1 MSYPYEPPGYG
12 YPPVPPGYPQPGHG
26 FPPSAPSGATAI
38 IAAVL
43 STLVG
48 LLGSVGICIGL
59 FEALDPDN
67 EVEPAAFIGIGVG
80 ALIAMLWLLGALL
93 LFMRQTAGR
102 VIIIGLSAI
111 ALLGALV
118 LVAIGGVAGGLPLLL
133 SGTIFGLSVAS
144 PTGRWIA
151 ARRQPT
157 YPPAYPPP
165 SYGQPPYP
173 YY

>member
-1 MSYPYEPPGYG
+1 MSYPYGPPGYG
-12 YPPVPPGYPQPGHG
+12 YPPAQP
-26 FPPSAPSGATAI
+26 APSGATAI
-38 IAAVL
+38 TAAVL

-48 LLGSVGICIGL
+48 LLGSVGVCIGL
-59 FEALDPDN
+59 VEALDPDN

-93 LFMRQTAGR
+93 LFMRQTAGH
-102 VIIIGLSAI
+102 VIIIGLSSI

-118 LVAIGGVAGGLPLLL
+118 LVAIGGPAGGLPLVL
-133 SGTIFGLSVAS
+133 SATIFGLTVAG

-151 ARRQPT
+151 ARRRS
-157 YPPAYPPP
+157 AYPPP
-165 SYGQPPYP
+165 YPPVPPYGHPPYP

>member
-1 MSYPYEPPGYG
+1 MNYPYGPAGY
-12 YPPVPPGYPQPGHG
+12 G
-26 FPPSAPSGATAI
+26 FPPPAPSGGTAI
-38 IAAVL
+38 TAAVL

-48 LLGSVGICIGL
+48 LLGSVGVVIGL
-59 FEALDPDN
+59 VEALDPDN
-67 EVEPAAFIGIGVG
+67 EVEPVAFVGIGVG

-102 VIIIGLSAI
+102 VIIIGMSSI

-118 LVAIGGVAGGLPLLL
+118 LVAIGGVAGGLPLIL
-133 SGTIFGLSVAS
+133 SGTIFGLTIAS

-151 ARRQPT
+151 ARRQPA
-157 YPPAYPPP
+157 YPPAYPPVP
-165 SYGQPPYP
+165 PYGHPPYP

>member
-1 MSYPYEPPGYG
+1 MYPG
-12 YPPVPPGYPQPGHG
+12 PGYPVY
-26 FPPSAPSGATAI
+26 PPYGYTPPPSGATAI
-38 IAAVL
+38 TAAVL

-48 LLGSVGICIGL
+48 LLGSVGVCIGL
-59 FEALDPDN
+59 IEALDPDN
-67 EVEPAAFIGIGVG
+67 DVEPAAFIGIGVG

-102 VIIIGLSAI
+102 VIVIGLSSI
-111 ALLGALV
+111 ALIGALV
-118 LVAIGGVAGGLPLLL
+118 LVAIGGIAGTLPLVL
-133 SGTIFGLSVAS
+133 SGSIFGLSIAS

-151 ARRQPT
+151 ARRRPS

-165 SYGQPPYP
+165 PYGQPPYP